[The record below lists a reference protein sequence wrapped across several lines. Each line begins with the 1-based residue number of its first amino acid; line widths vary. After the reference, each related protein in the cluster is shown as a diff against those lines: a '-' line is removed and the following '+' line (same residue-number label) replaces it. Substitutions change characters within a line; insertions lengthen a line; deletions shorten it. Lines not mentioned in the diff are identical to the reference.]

1 MLPRML
7 FAGLTI
13 VLLAGCVATPVA
25 VAPPTATPTAMDG
38 ADALMPLPA
47 GFDVE
52 GHRGARGLAPENTL
66 PAFETALDLGVT
78 TLELDLH
85 LSADGELVIWHDD
98 AVPAEKCRLDPMAAA
113 PVPPDPDDAATPAEA
128 LMIRRLTM
136 DQLRRYICDRNP
148 DPGQFPA
155 QRPVATDLA
164 GANYRM
170 ATLDELFD
178 FVARYTAADGKTSAQ
193 RAQAAQVQFNVETK
207 RKPDNPAAIGDDF
220 DGENPGEFERTL
232 VALIEEYGLQDRVI
246 VQSFDHRSLQAVARL
261 NPTLQLA
268 ALTAGGR
275 AVEAYAAL
283 GATIWSP
290 RARDLTPDLLDR
302 AHTAGLRV
310 LPWTVN
316 DPDDMRRFIDLGVD
330 GIITD
335 RPDLLLTLAE

>member
-1 MLPRML
+1 M
-7 FAGLTI
+7 T
-13 VLLAGCVATPVA
+13 GCVATPAA
-25 VAPPTATPTAMDG
+25 VAPSTAAPTASDTAGAVTPF
-38 ADALMPLPA
+38 PA

-52 GHRGARGLAPENTL
+52 GHRGARRLAPENTL

-98 AVPAEKCRLDPMAAA
+98 TVPAEKCRLDPMAAT
-113 PVPPDPDDAATPAEA
+113 PFRPIPTHAATPAEA

-170 ATLDELFD
+170 VTLRELFD
-178 FVARYTAADGKTSAQ
+178 FVARYGAAAEKTPDQ
-193 RAQAAQVQFNVETK
+193 RFQAAQVQFNVETK

-220 DGENPGEFERTL
+220 DGEHPGEFERTL
-232 VALIEEYGLQDRVI
+232 VALIEEYGLDERVI
-246 VQSFDHRSLQAVARL
+246 VQSFDHRSLQAVAQL
-261 NPTLQLA
+261 NPTLPLA

-290 RARDLTPDLLDR
+290 RARDVTPDLLDR

-310 LPWTVN
+310 IPWTVN
-316 DPDDMRRFIDLGVD
+316 DPDDMRRLIDLGVD

-335 RPDLLLTLAE
+335 RPDLLLTLAD